1 MKNRPIFMKVQ
12 WNKKSMGHNPHLF
25 IKSRVKYKDT
35 IPSYQDIS
43 PRIST
48 EIDTNNQSDERPPQE
63 YLDIMGFAQRWI
75 YWKER
80 DQRDIN
86 NEN

>member
-1 MKNRPIFMKVQ
+1 
-12 WNKKSMGHNPHLF
+12 MGHNPHLF

-48 EIDTNNQSDERPPQE
+48 EIETKNQSNERPSQD
-63 YLDIMGFAQRWI
+63 YLGIIGSAQIQI
-75 YWKER
+75 Y
-80 DQRDIN
+80 
-86 NEN
+86 